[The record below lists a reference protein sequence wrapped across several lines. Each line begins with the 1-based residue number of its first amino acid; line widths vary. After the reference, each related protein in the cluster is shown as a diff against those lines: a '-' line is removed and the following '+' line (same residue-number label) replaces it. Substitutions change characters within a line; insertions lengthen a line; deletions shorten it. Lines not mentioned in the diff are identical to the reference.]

1 VRGMG
6 RMTTGGGQRE
16 DEINRKGG
24 WNKQEGKM
32 M

>member
-1 VRGMG
+1 
-6 RMTTGGGQRE
+6 MTTGGGQRE